1 MVDELRTALELAT
14 EEELHGLTQLL
25 FRPRFN
31 PLDYMKPVDPLELQ
45 SRDRQGWMDAIEERF
60 RFLAADG
67 LTVLRGQSHE
77 ISYRTVLIQVCHY
90 LRIPYSKSLSTTDL
104 EAEIFLHLMGRAW
117 DKLPEAEQAAL
128 MVRVQKSLAKT
139 EFAQPLPLHVQRDPI
154 GWLVKGGSAIA
165 VNSVLRPLLL
175 NQLARQFAIEFA
187 RHQLAKETLK
197 GGAAAAA
204 RLKGYV
210 GVQMAR
216 RGMATATAR
225 YTATRSVFA
234 FVGPALWAWF
244 FADICWRA
252 VATNYARIIPTVFAL
267 AQIRLTRSPTC
278 EFAYG

>member
-1 MVDELRTALELAT
+1 MVDELRTALELAS

-45 SRDRQGWMDAIEERF
+45 SRDRQEWMDAIEERF

-117 DKLPEAEQAAL
+117 DKLPQAEQAAL

-204 RLKGYV
+204 RLKSYV

-225 YTATRSVFA
+225 YTATRSLFA

-267 AQIRLTRSPTC
+267 AQIRLTRSQTG

>member
-1 MVDELRTALELAT
+1 VDELRTALELAT

>member
-45 SRDRQGWMDAIEERF
+45 SRDRQGWIDAIEDRF

-77 ISYRTVLIQVCHY
+77 ISYRRVLIQVCHY

-117 DKLPEAEQAAL
+117 DKLPQAEQAAL

-139 EFAQPLPLHVQRDPI
+139 DFAQPLPLHVQRDPV
-154 GWLVKGGSAIA
+154 GWLLKGGSAIA

-204 RLKGYV
+204 KLKGYV

-267 AQIRLTRSPTC
+267 AQIRLTRSPTY

>member
-1 MVDELRTALELAT
+1 MDELRTALELAS

-45 SRDRQGWMDAIEERF
+45 SRDRQEWMDAIEERF

-117 DKLPEAEQAAL
+117 DKLPQAEQAAL

-204 RLKGYV
+204 RLKSYV

-225 YTATRSVFA
+225 YTATRSLFA

-267 AQIRLTRSPTC
+267 AQIRLTRSQTG

>member
-1 MVDELRTALELAT
+1 MVDELRTALELAS

-45 SRDRQGWMDAIEERF
+45 SRDRQEWMDAIEERF

-117 DKLPEAEQAAL
+117 DKLPQAEQAAL

-204 RLKGYV
+204 RLKSYV

-225 YTATRSVFA
+225 YTATRSLFA

-267 AQIRLTRSPTC
+267 AQIRLTRSQTC